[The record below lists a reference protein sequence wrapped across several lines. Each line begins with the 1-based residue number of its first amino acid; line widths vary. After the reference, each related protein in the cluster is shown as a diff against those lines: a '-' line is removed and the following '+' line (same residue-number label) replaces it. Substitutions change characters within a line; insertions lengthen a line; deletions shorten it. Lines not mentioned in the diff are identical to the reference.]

1 MASGIS
7 LFLIAV
13 GAILYYA
20 VSETVD
26 GLALDAVGV
35 ILMIVGAGGL
45 VISLVVLATARS
57 RAGATTVVRETAPV
71 PGGTTVVQEGGR

>member
-20 VSETVD
+20 VSETVE
-26 GLALDAVGV
+26 GLALDTVGI
-35 ILMIVGAGGL
+35 ILMIVGAVGL
-45 VISLVVLATARS
+45 VISLVMLAAGRARPGS
-57 RAGATTVVRETAPV
+57 TTIVRR
-71 PGGTTVVQEGGR
+71 Q